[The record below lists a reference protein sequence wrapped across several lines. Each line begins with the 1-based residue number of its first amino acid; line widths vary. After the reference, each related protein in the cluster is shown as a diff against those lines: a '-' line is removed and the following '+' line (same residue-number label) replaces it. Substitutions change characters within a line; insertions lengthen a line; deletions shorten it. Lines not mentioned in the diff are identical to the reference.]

1 MLFYAEGGFPLRMN
15 KSIFIYF
22 ILIFCVIAW
31 GSNFVFGAIL
41 VEQFDPSVIAF
52 FRLIFIIIFL
62 FFVTFRHV
70 QQSKSNLRMH
80 HYIWLG
86 VAGFIGIT
94 LNQWSFYASLQY
106 TEPVTAALILALS
119 PVVTAL
125 ISSYWFKERKQL
137 QFWFGSFI
145 ALLGVWLV
153 ITKGSFFVPHIGK
166 GELLIGLTMLSF
178 SIFLILVQQLSK
190 SIHPATITW
199 YSNIFGL
206 IGLLPFVPWK
216 NTSLVWSVPIRYW
229 VLLIVTAIVMHGLC
243 TFLWNNSIHKVG
255 ASKAALL
262 LNLEPFIA
270 MVFAFFILGNNIK
283 ILQLV
288 GAFVI
293 IVGVYISIR
302 TKTKKIAVNS

>member
-1 MLFYAEGGFPLRMN
+1 ML
-15 KSIFIYF
+15 
-22 ILIFCVIAW
+22 
-31 GSNFVFGAIL
+31 
-41 VEQFDPSVIAF
+41 Q
-52 FRLIFIIIFL
+52 
-62 FFVTFRHV
+62 
-70 QQSKSNLRMH
+70 
-80 HYIWLG
+80 YIWLS
-86 VAGFIGIT
+86 VAGFCGIT
-94 LNQWSFYASLQY
+94 INQWSFYASLQY

-125 ISSYWFKERKQL
+125 ISSYWFKERKEL
-137 QFWFGSFI
+137 PFWAGSVI

-178 SIFLILVQQLSK
+178 SIFLILIQHLSK

-206 IGLLPFVPWK
+206 VFLLPFVPWK
-216 NTSLVWSVPIRYW
+216 NTSLVWSVPFRYW
-229 VLLIVTAIVMHGLC
+229 ALLIITAIIMHGLC

-255 ASKAALL
+255 ATKAALL

-270 MVFAFFILGNNIK
+270 MVFAFLILGNSIK
-283 ILQLV
+283 TLQLV

-293 IVGVYISIR
+293 IVGVFISIR
-302 TKTKKIAVNS
+302 TKAKKIAINS